1 MAGALVTLGAGS
13 LGSSTTLSDTLGRYV
28 VCTAPPGVGTD
39 QFMPLQV
46 AKDGYFPTNLNVFGG
61 WDERGVT
68 VELARKR

>member
-13 LGSSTTLSDTLGRYV
+13 LGSSRTLSDTLGRYV
-28 VCTAPPGVGTD
+28 LCTTPPGVGTD